1 MWMAHSRSPYGARR
15 LAIVCFALLLVALF
29 LLPNQVQGLL
39 QYLDGP
45 VGYVVRI
52 PLEAIAFIDAGIAD
66 RWEQYVALQGVRE
79 ENQQLRKEI
88 EWLRGQQSQLRE
100 SVAATERLTALLQF
114 KEQAL
119 PTMVAAQVIGRDATN
134 RYRAIILNKGEG
146 DGIKP
151 DMGVV
156 TPAGVVGRVVKTT
169 GASSVVLLVTD
180 PSNAIAGLIQRT
192 RDEGVVEGTQQGL
205 AQMKYIPLLSTVRD
219 GDRVVTSGLVGDFPR
234 GLVIGTITRID
245 KQEGALFRSCGGS
258 VGDSDFIWAV
268 HEGWSGC
275 GSARKTITVKS
286 VIYLILVLLLVP
298 LQTTLLPHLSV
309 WNVKPDLGLVAA
321 VLVGLFAGELEGLL
335 VGLAIGWV
343 LSLFSAGELWLS
355 LLTNGGAGLLA
366 GFLGR
371 QVSQMT
377 SLSLGLG
384 LLLVSLVSGAFAA
397 LNFQHFDGSQMWWMI
412 ESIVF
417 PQACFDGVVGGA
429 LYWILSQRFDVI
441 RLRTE

>member
-1 MWMAHSRSPYGARR
+1 M
-15 LAIVCFALLLVALF
+15 
-29 LLPNQVQGLL
+29 
-39 QYLDGP
+39 
-45 VGYVVRI
+45 
-52 PLEAIAFIDAGIAD
+52 
-66 RWEQYVALQGVRE
+66 
-79 ENQQLRKEI
+79 
-88 EWLRGQQSQLRE
+88 
-100 SVAATERLTALLQF
+100 
-114 KEQAL
+114 
-119 PTMVAAQVIGRDATN
+119 
-134 RYRAIILNKGEG
+134 
-146 DGIKP
+146 
-151 DMGVV
+151 
-156 TPAGVVGRVVKTT
+156 
-169 GASSVVLLVTD
+169 
-180 PSNAIAGLIQRT
+180 
-192 RDEGVVEGTQQGL
+192 
-205 AQMKYIPLLSTVRD
+205 
-219 GDRVVTSGLVGDFPR
+219 
-234 GLVIGTITRID
+234 
-245 KQEGALFRSCGGS
+245 
-258 VGDSDFIWAV
+258 
-268 HEGWSGC
+268 
-275 GSARKTITVKS
+275 KS

-309 WNVKPDLGLVAA
+309 WNVKPDMGLVAA

>member
-1 MWMAHSRSPYGARR
+1 
-15 LAIVCFALLLVALF
+15 
-29 LLPNQVQGLL
+29 
-39 QYLDGP
+39 
-45 VGYVVRI
+45 
-52 PLEAIAFIDAGIAD
+52 
-66 RWEQYVALQGVRE
+66 
-79 ENQQLRKEI
+79 
-88 EWLRGQQSQLRE
+88 
-100 SVAATERLTALLQF
+100 
-114 KEQAL
+114 
-119 PTMVAAQVIGRDATN
+119 
-134 RYRAIILNKGEG
+134 
-146 DGIKP
+146 
-151 DMGVV
+151 
-156 TPAGVVGRVVKTT
+156 
-169 GASSVVLLVTD
+169 
-180 PSNAIAGLIQRT
+180 
-192 RDEGVVEGTQQGL
+192 
-205 AQMKYIPLLSTVRD
+205 MK
-219 GDRVVTSGLVGDFPR
+219 F
-234 GLVIGTITRID
+234 
-245 KQEGALFRSCGGS
+245 
-258 VGDSDFIWAV
+258 
-268 HEGWSGC
+268 
-275 GSARKTITVKS
+275 

-335 VGLAIGWV
+335 VGLVIGWI

-377 SLSLGLG
+377 SVSLGLG

-417 PQACFDGVVGGA
+417 PQACFDGIVGGV

>member
-1 MWMAHSRSPYGARR
+1 M
-15 LAIVCFALLLVALF
+15 
-29 LLPNQVQGLL
+29 
-39 QYLDGP
+39 
-45 VGYVVRI
+45 
-52 PLEAIAFIDAGIAD
+52 
-66 RWEQYVALQGVRE
+66 
-79 ENQQLRKEI
+79 
-88 EWLRGQQSQLRE
+88 
-100 SVAATERLTALLQF
+100 
-114 KEQAL
+114 
-119 PTMVAAQVIGRDATN
+119 
-134 RYRAIILNKGEG
+134 
-146 DGIKP
+146 
-151 DMGVV
+151 
-156 TPAGVVGRVVKTT
+156 
-169 GASSVVLLVTD
+169 
-180 PSNAIAGLIQRT
+180 
-192 RDEGVVEGTQQGL
+192 
-205 AQMKYIPLLSTVRD
+205 
-219 GDRVVTSGLVGDFPR
+219 
-234 GLVIGTITRID
+234 
-245 KQEGALFRSCGGS
+245 
-258 VGDSDFIWAV
+258 
-268 HEGWSGC
+268 
-275 GSARKTITVKS
+275 KS

-355 LLTNGGAGLLA
+355 LLMNGGAGLLA